1 MKYLPEDD
9 LILNLAPTGMV
20 PTRSQS
26 AEVPLQPNE
35 IINDV
40 LNCAEIGIS
49 SVHLHA
55 RDERGI
61 PTFSKEIYARII
73 GGIREKRPDLIIC
86 VSCSGRG
93 GITFEE
99 RTEVLTLE
107 KDLRPD
113 MASLT
118 LSSMN
123 FSTSA
128 SINSPDTVMSLA
140 IKMRDD
146 GIKPELEIFDL
157 GMANVLSYLITR
169 DVVSPPYYANLILGN
184 LASAQAR
191 LLDIGSLEVRLPTE
205 SIYCLGGLGHT
216 QHSVAGIAAAI
227 APGVRI
233 GLEDNIWLDRQR
245 TNLASNRVLV
255 QKVHSLAALHNRTVM
270 SPSDLRI
277 KLGLQ
282 HSL

>member
-1 MKYLPEDD
+1 MNYLPETG
-9 LILNLAPTGMV
+9 LILNLAPTGMI
-20 PTRSQS
+20 PMKSQS

-40 LNCAEIGIS
+40 LNCAEVGIS

-55 RDERGI
+55 RDEGGT
-61 PTFSKEIYARII
+61 PTFSKEVYARII

-93 GITFEE
+93 EVTLEQ

-140 IKMRDD
+140 IKMKDA

-157 GMANVLSYLITR
+157 GMANVLSYLIAR
-169 DVVSPPYYANLILGN
+169 DVVSPPYYANLIFGN

-191 LLDIGSLEVRLPTE
+191 LLDIGSLEVTLPTE
-205 SIYCLGGLGHT
+205 TIYCLGGLGHA
-216 QHSVAGIAAAI
+216 QHPVAGIAAAI

-245 TNLASNRVLV
+245 TKLASNCVLV
-255 QKVHSLAALHNRTVM
+255 QKIHSFAALHDRTVM

-282 HSL
+282 HPL